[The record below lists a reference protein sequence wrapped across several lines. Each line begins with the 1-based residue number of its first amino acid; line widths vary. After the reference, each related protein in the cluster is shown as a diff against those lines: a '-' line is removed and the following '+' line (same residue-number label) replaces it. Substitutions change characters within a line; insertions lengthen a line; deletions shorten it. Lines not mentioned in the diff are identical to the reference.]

1 MEFLLKW
8 SNTHKKIHRC
18 VIHYDLKHRKVSH
31 TKLAGTSM
39 SDGQQQMQALMSRK
53 GTMGHTESYINTC
66 F

>member
-8 SNTHKKIHRC
+8 SNTHKKNHRC
-18 VIHYDLKHRKVSH
+18 VINYDLIHRKVSH

-53 GTMGHTESYINTC
+53 GTKGHTA
-66 F
+66 